1 MMRKTVQALLLIFT
15 LMGWNAAFAQRQIE
29 TIGLA
34 APPAGQ
40 PASSARQ
47 LAISDAMRNAIEVG
61 VGVFITAETSVQF
74 SELLEDKIYKKTQGF
89 ARLDKILSEGPTTSG
104 TYQIRALVTVDGRAI
119 ATSLRSIIRGFND
132 PRIAVII
139 GETVE
144 GEREWKGAATSI
156 AIAKALA
163 EVGFRVI
170 DQRQIEQNVGREEL
184 LAILDSP
191 RALAQLGT
199 RLKVDLILYGTAR
212 ATRFHNAILDR
223 NKLIAF
229 QGVVELSLVD
239 VLTAQTIWPN
249 SFEGLNYDGTLENA
263 ANATFKLIGTD
274 SAKALVSKLTE
285 LMQGGGCNAVYLVKV
300 SGFRNF
306 LSFNTFLQKLAATT
320 GVNNVQSRD
329 FDTSGTLIEVEF
341 CGKTEELAIIL
352 ENLEL
357 EVVAITG
364 RELRA
369 RAK

>member
-74 SELLEDKIYKKTQGF
+74 SEVLEDKIYKKTQGF
-89 ARLDKILSEGPTTSG
+89 ARLDKILSEGATASG

-263 ANATFKLIGTD
+263 ANATFKL
-274 SAKALVSKLTE
+274 
-285 LMQGGGCNAVYLVKV
+285 MQGGGCNAVYLVKV

-306 LSFNTFLQKLAATT
+306 LSFNTFLQNLGATT

-352 ENLEL
+352 EKLEL